1 MNKLLSAGF
10 ARLKKD
16 KVFWVFVGFMVVMA
30 WIVVINSYLNMKE
43 WGSSVGLE
51 NVLFR
56 HIMFMGVLTAAFSG
70 LFIGTEYSEGT
81 IRNKLIIGHT
91 RRDIYLSSL
100 VISITAGVIICLSY
114 VLAAMIPG
122 IILLGFSEGIIVEVM
137 LQALLLIL
145 LMTVAFGAIFT
156 MCGMLNQNKALNCVI
171 VIIGAFVMLM
181 FSAFIFSEL
190 SNPEM
195 WEEYVYVDEETG
207 EIVTEPAEPN
217 PFYVSGTKREVYE
230 FLMLF
235 LPSGQTFLIAGGELS
250 HAGEMAAY
258 SVLIMIGS
266 SAAGMY
272 FFQKKDIK

>member
-1 MNKLLSAGF
+1 
-10 ARLKKD
+10 
-16 KVFWVFVGFMVVMA
+16 
-30 WIVVINSYLNMKE
+30 
-43 WGSSVGLE
+43 
-51 NVLFR
+51 
-56 HIMFMGVLTAAFSG
+56 
-70 LFIGTEYSEGT
+70 
-81 IRNKLIIGHT
+81 
-91 RRDIYLSSL
+91 
-100 VISITAGVIICLSY
+100 
-114 VLAAMIPG
+114 
-122 IILLGFSEGIIVEVM
+122 
-137 LQALLLIL
+137 
-145 LMTVAFGAIFT
+145 
-156 MCGMLNQNKALNCVI
+156 
-171 VIIGAFVMLM
+171 MLM

-258 SVLIMIGS
+258 SVLIVIAS